1 MVFVMPTLGWL
12 MLALAIVWSF
22 RDAWAKS
29 PAPALGWKWWLLLAT
44 VLLAFRWP
52 VLWIKFEL
60 NPDESQLIAGAM
72 TLWHDPVFW
81 RSVDGN
87 TAGPLDFYPLMPA
100 GLFSGLTAYA
110 IARLTA
116 LTVVWGTLLFVG
128 ETLAAVAN
136 VAVARIAVLPAL
148 AFYAFTANPDFTH
161 CSTELI
167 PILLLA
173 AAVYAVVRYTIV
185 PSRSWLCFLGVLLGS
200 VPFAKLQAAPIAAVL
215 GAMFILHEI
224 AANRT
229 RGLAPLFI
237 GALLPTLTIEAAGLI
252 FGLNERIIIPYLL
265 NNLSYVKSTPFP
277 LGVIVAAQWWN
288 SVADGYFVRW
298 LVGVAVFGLLA
309 LACIRTASASLRRFG
324 LAAVVLL
331 AVAIT
336 CVLTP
341 RRPFTHYLNLLSLP
355 LSLIAGIALGMV
367 WQHASRASR
376 FRQKAF
382 WVGLFFVCTLLPP
395 IVHRTSGDD
404 RALQFYSAGVTP
416 FTAELTE
423 VIRSLAARGEP
434 LAIWGRRCALY
445 VETGLYQATRQ
456 AHSES
461 QIMLGPWQKYFLRC
475 YYEDFRAANPPVF
488 VDAVGP
494 GNFQFQN
501 RVWAHEAFPPLRA
514 WVQSHYSL
522 VADIGGTRV
531 YARNDRLAACR
542 TSSSTLPGDHSPTYH
557 ATAPSNVFR

>member
-1 MVFVMPTLGWL
+1 MRLEFLSNALVFVTPTLGWTA
-12 MLALAIVWSF
+12 LALAIVWSF
-22 RDAWAKS
+22 RDACAKS
-29 PAPALGWKWWLLLAT
+29 PPPALGWKWWLLLAT

-52 VLWIKFEL
+52 MLWIRFEL
-60 NPDESQLIAGAM
+60 NPDESQLIAGAL

-81 RSVDGN
+81 RSLDGG
-87 TAGPLDFYPLMPA
+87 TAGPLDYYPLMPA

-128 ETLAAVAN
+128 ETLAAAAN
-136 VAVARIAVLPAL
+136 VAVARIALLPAL
-148 AFYAFTANPDFTH
+148 AFYAFTTNPDFTH

-167 PILLLA
+167 PLLLLA
-173 AAVYAVVRYTIV
+173 AAACAIVRYTAE
-185 PSRSWLCFLGVLLGS
+185 PSRSRLWFLAVLLGS
-200 VPFAKLQAAPIAAVL
+200 VPFAKLQAAPIAAAF
-215 GAMFILHEI
+215 GAMLILHEI
-224 AANRT
+224 AAGRA

-237 GALLPTLTIEAAGLI
+237 GALLPTLMIEAAGLI
-252 FGLNERIIIPYLL
+252 FGLNERIAVLYLFH
-265 NNLSYVKSTPFP
+265 NLSYAKSTPFS
-277 LGVIVAAQWWN
+277 LGDIVGAQWWN
-288 SVADGYFVRW
+288 SVNDGYFAGW

-309 LACIRTASASLRRFG
+309 LAYIGTASASLRRFG

-331 AVAIT
+331 AVAIA

-355 LSLIAGIALGMV
+355 LSLIAGAAFGIV

-376 FRQKAF
+376 LHRKAF
-382 WVGLFFVCTLLPP
+382 WVGLFFVCTLLPQ
-395 IVHRTSGDD
+395 IVRRTSDDD
-404 RALQFYSAGVTP
+404 RVLHVYSAYTARFTP
-416 FTAELTE
+416 ELTE
-423 VIRSLAARGEP
+423 VIRPLATRGEP

-456 AHSES
+456 AHSEA
-461 QIMLGPWQKYFLRC
+461 QILPGPWQRYFLQC

-494 GNFQFQN
+494 GNFQFID
-501 RVWAHEAFPPLRA
+501 RSRAHEAFSPLRA

-531 YARNDRLAACR
+531 YARNDRLAAGR
-542 TSSSTLPGDHSPTYH
+542 TPSSTLPNKM
-557 ATAPSNVFR
+557 APPF

>member
-1 MVFVMPTLGWL
+1 VRLEFLSNALVFVTPTLGWI
-12 MLALAIVWSF
+12 ALATAVAWSLCEA
-22 RDAWAKS
+22 RAKS
-29 PAPALGWKWWLLLAT
+29 PSATLGWQWWLLLAT

-52 VLWIKFEL
+52 MLWIKFEL
-60 NPDESQLIAGAM
+60 NPDESQLIAGAL

-81 RSVDGN
+81 RSVDGS
-87 TAGPLDFYPLMPA
+87 TAGPLDYYPLMPA

-128 ETLAAVAN
+128 ETLAAVTN

-148 AFYAFTANPDFTH
+148 AFYAFTTNPDFTH

-167 PILLLA
+167 PLLLLA
-173 AAVYAVVRYTIV
+173 AAAYAIVRHTVV
-185 PSRSWLCFLGVLLGS
+185 PSRSWLWFVAVLLGS
-200 VPFAKLQAAPIAAVL
+200 VPFAKLQAAPIAAAL
-215 GAMFILHEI
+215 GAMLILHEV
-224 AANRT
+224 AGGRA

-237 GALLPTLTIEAAGLI
+237 GALLPTLMIEAASLI
-252 FGLNERIIIPYLL
+252 FGLNERIAIPYLL
-265 NNLSYVKSTPFP
+265 NNLSYVNSTPFS
-277 LGVIVAAQWWN
+277 LGDVAVAQWWN
-288 SVADGYFVRW
+288 SVYDGYSVRW

-309 LACIRTASASLRRFG
+309 LAHIGTASASLRRFG

-331 AVAIT
+331 AIAIA

-341 RRPFTHYLNLLSLP
+341 RRPFAHYLHLVSLP
-355 LSLIAGIALGMV
+355 LSLIAGVALGIV

-376 FRQKAF
+376 FHQKAF
-382 WVGLFFVCTLLPP
+382 WVGLFFVCTLLPQ
-395 IVHRTSGDD
+395 IVRRTSDGD
-404 RALQFYSAGVTP
+404 RVLHVYFAFVSR
-416 FTAELTE
+416 FTAELTD
-423 VIRSLAARGEP
+423 VIRPLATRGEP

-456 AHSES
+456 AHSEV
-461 QIMLGPWQKYFLRC
+461 QILPGPWQRYFLQC

-501 RVWAHEAFPPLRA
+501 RALAHEAFPPLRA

-531 YARNDRLAACR
+531 YARNDRLANR
-542 TSSSTLPGDHSPTYH
+542 G
-557 ATAPSNVFR
+557 SNRSEPVVNSK